1 MNAYSGVVDFD
12 RSMRYRMVCTIC
24 KHRVLL
30 WYLQEKNCPFPT
42 QEESRKGS
50 QFVVER
56 IIKDFFGGKR

>member
-1 MNAYSGVVDFD
+1 MLIAVLLILTGVCAIGWFAQYV
-12 RSMRYRMVCTIC
+12 STAS
-24 KHRVLL
+24 LL